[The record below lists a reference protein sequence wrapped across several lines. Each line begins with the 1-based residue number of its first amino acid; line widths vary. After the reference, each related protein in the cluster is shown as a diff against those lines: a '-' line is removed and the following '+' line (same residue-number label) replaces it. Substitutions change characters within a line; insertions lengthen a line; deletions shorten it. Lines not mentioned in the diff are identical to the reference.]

1 MAVIRNR
8 KMEGKAVGDFLI
20 FIGLII
26 SIVGTF
32 IGPHV
37 LREKVNNHM
46 DAKAASFLGML
57 PGVLVMFVGSFFK

>member
-1 MAVIRNR
+1 M
-8 KMEGKAVGDFLI
+8 GDFLI
-20 FIGLII
+20 FLGLII

-37 LREKVNNHM
+37 LSEKVNNM
-46 DAKAASFLGML
+46 DAKTASFLGML

>member
-1 MAVIRNR
+1 
-8 KMEGKAVGDFLI
+8 MEGTAVEDFLI

-26 SIVGTF
+26 GIIGVF
-32 IGPHV
+32 IGPRV

>member
-1 MAVIRNR
+1 
-8 KMEGKAVGDFLI
+8 MEDFLI

-26 SIVGTF
+26 GIIGVF
-32 IGPHV
+32 IGPRV

>member
-1 MAVIRNR
+1 MR
-8 KMEGKAVGDFLI
+8 DFLI

-26 SIVGTF
+26 SIVGAF

-37 LREKVNNHM
+37 FRKKVNNYM

-57 PGVLVMFVGSFFK
+57 PGALVMFVGSFFK

>member
-1 MAVIRNR
+1 M
-8 KMEGKAVGDFLI
+8 GDFLI

-37 LREKVNNHM
+37 LSEKVNNNM

>member
-1 MAVIRNR
+1 M
-8 KMEGKAVGDFLI
+8 GDFLI

-37 LREKVNNHM
+37 LREKVNNYM

-57 PGVLVMFVGSFFK
+57 PGILVMFIASFFK

>member
-1 MAVIRNR
+1 M
-8 KMEGKAVGDFLI
+8 GDFLI

-37 LREKVNNHM
+37 FREKVNNHM

-57 PGVLVMFVGSFFK
+57 PGALVIMWIRKFEQLL

>member
-1 MAVIRNR
+1 MVVIPN
-8 KMEGKAVGDFLI
+8 KKEGKAVGDFLI

-37 LREKVNNHM
+37 LSEKVNNHM

-57 PGVLVMFVGSFFK
+57 PGVLIMFVGSFFK

>member
-1 MAVIRNR
+1 
-8 KMEGKAVGDFLI
+8 VGDFLI

-37 LREKVNNHM
+37 LSEKVNNHM

>member
-1 MAVIRNR
+1 
-8 KMEGKAVGDFLI
+8 VGDFLI

-26 SIVGTF
+26 GIAGTF

-46 DAKAASFLGML
+46 DTKAASFLGML
-57 PGVLVMFVGSFFK
+57 PSVLVMFVGSFFK